1 VDSRFYL
8 ELYHKIVKVK
18 TLEKFPLNSGR
29 MGRLSLWNVAKIFYV
44 AKTFSPKEKI
54 LQSSAPFRK
63 GHSSHLNDLQ
73 PPVSCSRLRE

>member
-1 VDSRFYL
+1 VDFRFYL

-29 MGRLSLWNVAKIFYV
+29 MGRLSLWNVVKIFYV

-54 LQSSAPFRK
+54 FTEL
-63 GHSSHLNDLQ
+63 
-73 PPVSCSRLRE
+73 CSFQGRAFFTFG